1 MTSLVEYIAD
11 PDRRASLAH
20 DTGYSPDYLWQIAT
34 GWRNRRASIE
44 LATLIETATEGIVPV
59 ETVRPDLPWIR
70 LHGRPLVDAVTLV
83 QRRSIEA

>member
-1 MTSLVEYIAD
+1 MTSLGDYIAD
-11 PDRRASLAH
+11 PDRRARLAR

-44 LATLIETATEGIVPV
+44 LATLIETATEGAVPV

-70 LHGRPLVDAVTLV
+70 LDGRPLVDAVTLA
-83 QRRSIEA
+83 QRRGIAA